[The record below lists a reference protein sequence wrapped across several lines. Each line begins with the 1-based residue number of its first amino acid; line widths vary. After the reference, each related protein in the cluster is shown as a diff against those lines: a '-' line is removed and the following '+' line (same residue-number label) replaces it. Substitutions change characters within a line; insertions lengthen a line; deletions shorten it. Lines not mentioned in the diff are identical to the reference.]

1 VISFC
6 DWASR
11 RSPRH
16 VSILRSFNSFWGLLP
31 GVIPLLRAWVL
42 SIHFRVGRIL
52 SFPFGSED
60 LLGSLPTDL
69 TVPSCELPARSDR
82 WASIPPRPV
91 DCWVETTAPII
102 VFNYPSI
109 HQVYSDSESFLDAH
123 SIYIIGPASVDPCSM
138 GAPQQ
143 THASKPSTD
152 DNSWS
157 TIAFSKF

>member
-1 VISFC
+1 MISFC

-11 RSPRH
+11 RLPRH
-16 VSILRSFNSFWGLLP
+16 VSIFELHSILRSFNSFWGLLP

-60 LLGSLPTDL
+60 LLGSLLTDL

-82 WASIPPRPV
+82 WASIPPRFPKTS
-91 DCWVETTAPII
+91 WLLGWNHGTHI
-102 VFNYPSI
+102 VFNCPSI

-123 SIYIIGPASVDPCSM
+123 SIYIIGSASVDPCSL
-138 GAPQQ
+138 GAPLENTCLQ
-143 THASKPSTD
+143 TIHR
-152 DNSWS
+152 W
-157 TIAFSKF
+157 

>member
-1 VISFC
+1 MFRFLNCIRFWDPPILFGGCCLVLFHFC
-6 DWASR
+6 EHEYCQFIFGLEGFCHFHLVPKTSSEASWR
-11 RSPRH
+11 IWQFR
-16 VSILRSFNSFWGLLP
+16 LANCLLAVTVERP
-31 GVIPLLRAWVL
+31 
-42 SIHFRVGRIL
+42 
-52 SFPFGSED
+52 FPQDS
-60 LLGSLPTDL
+60 
-69 TVPSCELPARSDR
+69 
-82 WASIPPRPV
+82 PRPV
-91 DCWVETTAPII
+91 DYWVQTTAPII
-102 VFNYPSI
+102 VFNCPSI